1 MNDNEVICE
10 IKWTVADVRMAY
22 ERKYGHRATDDD
34 IEFLVNHINWK
45 RVEEVGL
52 ENGWEIINVII

>member
-22 ERKYGHRATDDD
+22 ERKCGHKATDDE
-34 IEFLVNHINWK
+34 IKELVNNINWK
-45 RVEEVGL
+45 RVEEVGI
-52 ENGWEIINVII
+52 ENGWEIIDAVI